1 VSDEQILPA
10 DDREIRASLG
20 LESAFGYHIERR
32 TSWSGEPRYQDV
44 LAALEA
50 ARAPDAPTADPAMAR
65 RQAPARRA
73 SRRTPSYPCI
83 KGVRYTGCIGET
95 CPLQTCWTGAPTPAA
110 LARRHARWVG
120 AASYVGDAL
129 CQHCRHVAADLTPPG
144 GDASPATAAAQESPE
159 GCAEGTP
166 QTSAEAAP
174 CAITRGP
181 SQKVTQGL
189 LICARG
195 QWRHAVSRSD
205 FASRRIPIKDD
216 VDAAACPAFEDAG
229 ALHPDVVAYRARHR
243 QDMRDFRERM
253 KRHKEET
260 ESDD

>member
-1 VSDEQILPA
+1 VTDEQILPA

-32 TSWSGEPRYQDV
+32 TPWAGEPRYQDV

-50 ARAPDAPTADPAMAR
+50 ARAPDASPTDLAAAR

-73 SRRTPSYPCI
+73 RRQPSPYPCI

-95 CPLQTCWTGAPTPAA
+95 CPLQRCWTGAPTPGV
-110 LARRHARWVG
+110 LARRRARWVG
-120 AASYVGDAL
+120 AASYEGETL
-129 CQHCRHVAADLTPPG
+129 CQHCRHVVAGPTLPG
-144 GDASPATAAAQESPE
+144 GDAPQTGGAAARGSPE
-159 GCAEGTP
+159 GTA
-166 QTSAEAAP
+166 QTSAEP
-174 CAITRGP
+174 CAIARGP
-181 SQKVTQGL
+181 SQRVTQGL

-229 ALHPDVVAYRARHR
+229 ELHPDVVAYRARHR

-253 KRHKEET
+253 KRHNQET
-260 ESDD
+260 ESQE